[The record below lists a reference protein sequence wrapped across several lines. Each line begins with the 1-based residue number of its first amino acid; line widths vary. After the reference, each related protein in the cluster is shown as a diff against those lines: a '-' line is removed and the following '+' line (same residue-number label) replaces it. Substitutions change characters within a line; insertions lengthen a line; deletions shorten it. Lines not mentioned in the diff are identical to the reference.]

1 MADEGATFSDIQI
14 QWHAAFCA
22 AAELE
27 LSEDRGELDLWREY
41 NLSKKPLQI
50 DLLVVEKRADVFIQ
64 SELGRIF
71 RRHNII
77 EYKSPGDG
85 LSIDDLF
92 KAIGY
97 ACFYKSLGETVDQI
111 PVDQLTVSLVREGK
125 PRKLFE
131 TLQGAGFEVE
141 KGSNGIYYVKG
152 LFLPVQ
158 IVVTRELDCGPEGE
172 NLSLKVL
179 SRSASEEDVRKFIE
193 MAQKLTSQGDRENVD
208 AILQVSVSANYEL
221 YDKIKRR
228 DPIMC
233 EAMKRLMMDEIQEE
247 KRDSKQEGRQEGILE
262 ILFGLVKDGIISI
275 ADAAKRANMMVSDFE
290 KAYKTSML

>member
-1 MADEGATFSDIQI
+1 M
-14 QWHAAFCA
+14 
-22 AAELE
+22 
-27 LSEDRGELDLWREY
+27 
-41 NLSKKPLQI
+41 
-50 DLLVVEKRADVFIQ
+50 
-64 SELGRIF
+64 
-71 RRHNII
+71 
-77 EYKSPGDG
+77 
-85 LSIDDLF
+85 
-92 KAIGY
+92 
-97 ACFYKSLGETVDQI
+97 
-111 PVDQLTVSLVREGK
+111 
-125 PRKLFE
+125 
-131 TLQGAGFEVE
+131 
-141 KGSNGIYYVKG
+141 KG